1 MNENE
6 NRKMDP
12 WKVIMAAALLVLIIG
27 VAFLQEQPVATQ
39 ATVPVQPDAIGANST
54 GNVTNSTVQ
63 GVAVQIMGYYPA
75 LDLYVT
81 LPTGTP
87 GPMITPFELNVT
99 APGQAVVKV
108 YTGTGLYSVQQ
119 FTGNT
124 VIHDNTSYTGAVNIT
139 VQITTAKGVS
149 VYRWLPDFMSPVT
162 YISYEKAKEISITP
176 GLSFEDVGALGA
188 TIILAAIAFFKIFY
202 PGAKARVRRSWIKE
216 GPKRHV

>member
-6 NRKMDP
+6 NRRMDT
-12 WKVIMAAALLVLIIG
+12 WKVIMATAVLVSVIGAAL
-27 VAFLQEQPVATQ
+27 LQEQPAVTQ
-39 ATVPVQPDAIGANST
+39 AIIPVQPDATGANST

-87 GPMITPFELNVT
+87 GPMITPFELNIT
-99 APGQAVVKV
+99 TPGQAVVKV
-108 YTGTGLYSVQQ
+108 YTGTALYAVQQ

-124 VIHDNTSYTGAVNIT
+124 VIHDNTSYSGTLNIT

-149 VYRWLPDFMSPVT
+149 VYRWVPDFMSPVT
-162 YISYEKAKEISITP
+162 YISYEKAKETSITP
-176 GLSFEDVGALGA
+176 GLSFEDVAALGA
-188 TIILAAIAFFKIFY
+188 TIILAAVAFFKIFY
-202 PGAKARVRRSWIKE
+202 PAAKDHVRKKWIKE